1 MTLPIYFY
9 VNIFFKSFKYF
20 LITLGCNLFIEGNT
34 VGRVILLSEISG
46 SIWKINCKVGDV
58 VESGQ
63 DVIVIESMKME
74 IPVVSN
80 VSGTVVSIF
89 VVEGEMVDEDQKL
102 IELNTKD

>member
-1 MTLPIYFY
+1 M
-9 VNIFFKSFKYF
+9 
-20 LITLGCNLFIEGNT
+20 
-34 VGRVILLSEISG
+34 GRAILSSEISG

-89 VVEGEMVDEDQKL
+89 VVEGEMVNEEQKL
-102 IELNTKD
+102 IELNTKN

>member
-1 MTLPIYFY
+1 M
-9 VNIFFKSFKYF
+9 
-20 LITLGCNLFIEGNT
+20 
-34 VGRVILLSEISG
+34 GRAILLSEISG

-58 VESGQ
+58 VETGQ

-80 VSGTVVSIF
+80 ISGSVVSIF

-102 IELNTKD
+102 LELNTKD

>member
-1 MTLPIYFY
+1 M
-9 VNIFFKSFKYF
+9 
-20 LITLGCNLFIEGNT
+20 
-34 VGRVILLSEISG
+34 GRVILLSDIAG
-46 SIWKINCKVGDV
+46 SIWKINCKVGDA

-89 VVEGEMVDEDQKL
+89 VVEGEMVDEDKKL
-102 IELNTKD
+102 IEVNTKD

>member
-1 MTLPIYFY
+1 M
-9 VNIFFKSFKYF
+9 FFKSLKYF
-20 LITLGCNLFIEGNT
+20 LITLGCNSFNEGNT

-58 VESGQ
+58 IESGQ
-63 DVIVIESMKME
+63 DVLVIESMKME

-80 VSGTVVSIF
+80 VTGTVVSIF
-89 VVEGEMVDEDQKL
+89 VDQGEMVNEDQKL

>member
-1 MTLPIYFY
+1 M
-9 VNIFFKSFKYF
+9 
-20 LITLGCNLFIEGNT
+20 
-34 VGRVILLSEISG
+34 GRVILLSEISG
-46 SIWKINCKVGDV
+46 SVWKINCKVGDG

-80 VSGTVVSIF
+80 VSGSVVSIF
-89 VVEGEMVDEDQKL
+89 VVEGEMVNEDQKL

>member
-1 MTLPIYFY
+1 MALSIPCRIA
-9 VNIFFKSFKYF
+9 VVWQVPCFFFQAEDGIRDLRMSRG
-20 LITLGCNLFIEGNT
+20 LGD
-34 VGRVILLSEISG
+34 VYKRQ
-46 SIWKINCKVGDV
+46 VGDV

>member
-1 MTLPIYFY
+1 MGKT
-9 VNIFFKSFKYF
+9 
-20 LITLGCNLFIEGNT
+20 
-34 VGRVILLSEISG
+34 ILLSEISG
-46 SIWKINCKVGDV
+46 SIWIINCKVGDV
-58 VESGQ
+58 VETGQ

-80 VSGTVVSIF
+80 VSGMVISIF

>member
-1 MTLPIYFY
+1 M
-9 VNIFFKSFKYF
+9 
-20 LITLGCNLFIEGNT
+20 
-34 VGRVILLSEISG
+34 GRVILLSDISG
-46 SIWKINCKVGDV
+46 SIWKINCKVGDA

-80 VSGTVVSIF
+80 VSGSVVSIF

-102 IELNTKD
+102 IEINTKD

>member
-1 MTLPIYFY
+1 M
-9 VNIFFKSFKYF
+9 
-20 LITLGCNLFIEGNT
+20 
-34 VGRVILLSEISG
+34 GRVILLSEISG
-46 SIWKINCKVGDV
+46 SIWKVNCKVGDFI
-58 VESGQ
+58 ETGQ

-80 VSGTVVSIF
+80 VTGTVASIL

>member
-1 MTLPIYFY
+1 MASTL
-9 VNIFFKSFKYF
+9 FFFNCVTTCSFLYE
-20 LITLGCNLFIEGNT
+20 LIIDTFG
-34 VGRVILLSEISG
+34 
-46 SIWKINCKVGDV
+46 NCKPLLFHSFRASSVGSEKTLIFSGALPGFI
-58 VESGQ
+58 VETGQ

-74 IPVVSN
+74 NPVVSN

>member
-1 MTLPIYFY
+1 M
-9 VNIFFKSFKYF
+9 
-20 LITLGCNLFIEGNT
+20 
-34 VGRVILLSEISG
+34 GRAILSSEISG

-58 VESGQ
+58 VETGQ

-74 IPVVSN
+74 IPVNSN

-102 IELNTKD
+102 LELNTKD